1 MYEDLRERAIANLES
16 RRKKEKAM
24 QIVGA
29 VFGSVALF
37 LFGIRYLM
45 DEGDRIYMFIPIGV
59 LALIYFIIYTAVMGL
74 PFTQDD
80 DITEEDIEYEVAR
93 IYGKYKSSDLQD
105 MSDDEHLELKQIET
119 MLRDGEDYV

>member
-59 LALIYFIIYTAVMGL
+59 LALIYFIIYTAVMSL